1 MRELD
6 CFELYRDAAFY
17 DEEFAE
23 REFEIPFYR
32 RLANRCG
39 GPILEVAC
47 GTGRLT
53 IPLAMGGHQIAALD
67 VSEPMLRLAKQKA
80 QIEGVPTTP
89 ISSRVEQYNVD
100 PWSCFDPVVIHLRSH
115 SPLLLNA

>member
-6 CFELYRDAAFY
+6 CLELYRDAAFY

-23 REFEIPFYR
+23 REFEIQFYQ
-32 RLANRCG
+32 RLAKRCG

-53 IPLAMGGHQIAALD
+53 IPLAMAGHQIVGLD

-80 QIEGVPTTP
+80 VRSKYSAERHLLPHSALTPRLVPK
-89 ISSRVEQYNVD
+89 SQ
-100 PWSCFDPVVIHLRSH
+100 
-115 SPLLLNA
+115 PLDFV

>member
-6 CFELYRDAAFY
+6 CLELYRDAAFY

-23 REFEIPFYR
+23 REFEIPFCQ
-32 RLANRCG
+32 RLAKRCG

-53 IPLAMGGHQIAALD
+53 IPKRLQHRTQP
-67 VSEPMLRLAKQKA
+67 VSNPDPAHDPLPGAGLR
-80 QIEGVPTTP
+80 G
-89 ISSRVEQYNVD
+89 
-100 PWSCFDPVVIHLRSH
+100 
-115 SPLLLNA
+115 NAVQADLCG